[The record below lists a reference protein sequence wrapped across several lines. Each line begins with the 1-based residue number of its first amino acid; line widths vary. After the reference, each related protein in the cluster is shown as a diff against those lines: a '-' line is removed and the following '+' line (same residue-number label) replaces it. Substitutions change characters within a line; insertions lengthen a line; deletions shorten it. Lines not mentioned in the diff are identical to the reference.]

1 MLISRNSGLETSRNE
16 DVTAL
21 YVTAEHNSANARL
34 SAQIFSRHFP
44 PIAMATKIVAIRALI
59 NSVQHVNILKFHD
72 EFTSFR
78 CTAAPRCVL

>member
-44 PIAMATKIVAIRALI
+44 PLAMATKIVA
-59 NSVQHVNILKFHD
+59 
-72 EFTSFR
+72 T
-78 CTAAPRCVL
+78 

>member
-16 DVTAL
+16 DVTAF

-34 SAQIFSRHFP
+34 SAQIFSRHFSP
-44 PIAMATKIVAIRALI
+44 LDQDSRNLIRALI
-59 NSVQHVNILKFHD
+59 NSVQHVNILKSHD